1 VSTPGVSSVND
12 VAKFLNINPRQLVK
26 TLLYVND
33 GAPVAVL
40 VRGDHEVNEAKL
52 QRVLRSRQLVMAD
65 AETIKKVTG
74 GPLGFSGPAG
84 LSGVRIVADHAVR
97 GVRQAVI
104 GANKADAHFINAGY
118 DRDFPVSQWAD
129 VRTITVDDACPRCGG
144 AVELCQAIEV
154 GHVFKLGTKYTD
166 ALQAT
171 FLDEQGKAQKVIMG
185 CYGIGVTRIIAACIE
200 QNYDANGIVWPEEIT
215 PFQVLLMPLN
225 PEDERSRTVS
235 RQLYAQLRE
244 LNIEVLFDDRNIRA
258 GIKFKDADLVGIP
271 YQIVIGEKN
280 LVQNC
285 VEIKIRRS
293 GERQTIPWE
302 QAVSRVN
309 QLLNKT

>member
-1 VSTPGVSSVND
+1 MRILSMPD
-12 VAKFLNINPRQLVK
+12 
-26 TLLYVND
+26 
-33 GAPVAVL
+33 
-40 VRGDHEVNEAKL
+40 
-52 QRVLRSRQLVMAD
+52 M
-65 AETIKKVTG
+65 TG
-74 GPLGFSGPAG
+74 IS
-84 LSGVRIVADHAVR
+84 
-97 GVRQAVI
+97 
-104 GANKADAHFINAGY
+104 
-118 DRDFPVSQWAD
+118 PVSQWAD